1 MGSIPLCRMEKGHLA
16 EMQEIPLDK
25 NATPGTVASA
35 PHVRRLGILIGAI
48 GAAIIL
54 AATLTPQP
62 GETET
67 PILCVVCGSL
77 GGVDA
82 VLNFFLF
89 IPLGVGLGMS
99 GARPRTALGTIFLL
113 SLSIEVT
120 QYFLIAGRDAT
131 IGDVIT
137 NTLGGSFGFTIA
149 SNAQALLFPR
159 RRTAIALAIAWGATW
174 LALQSIVSY
183 ALLPTLPES
192 RYYGQIGRSFSDL
205 SPFLG
210 QVLSAT
216 IGDVTV
222 PDFGYAKTSDFR
234 DRLAHG
240 EFVSS
245 VVIPAGPTRKIAP
258 ILRVADDSQREIALL
273 GQLRRDLAFG
283 VYTGAVALRLRPLRF
298 ALPGVFP
305 ATGNQWVVAAG
316 SPPTSAGD
324 TLSLGG
330 RFGSTGVELRASSS
344 RGIRGSRLS
353 VDPSLG
359 WTLILP
365 RQWYVR
371 GTTGELILSLIW
383 TGLLIF
389 PAGYW
394 LAFANA
400 MSDDRASTRGASV
413 VSAALLAVAGFT
425 IVPRAIGLHAARP
438 ATWLA
443 ALVGLVIGWL
453 VARFAFHVVQ
463 GKHLANARNSH
474 VASPPQ
480 F

>member
-1 MGSIPLCRMEKGHLA
+1 MGSIPLRHMEKGHLA
-16 EMQEIPLDK
+16 EIQEIPLDK

-35 PHVRRLGILIGAI
+35 PHVRRPGILVAAV

-54 AATLTPQP
+54 FATLTPQA
-62 GETET
+62 GQTET
-67 PILCVVCGSL
+67 PVLCLICGSL

-89 IPLGVGLGMS
+89 VPLGIGLAMC
-99 GARPRTALGTIFLL
+99 GARPRVALGTVFLL

-131 IGDVIT
+131 VGDVIT
-137 NTLGGSFGFTIA
+137 NTLGGSVGFAIA
-149 SNAQALLFPR
+149 SNAGALLFPR
-159 RRTAIALAIAWGATW
+159 RRTAITLAIAWGGLW
-174 LALQSIVSY
+174 LVLQGIVSY
-183 ALLPTLPES
+183 ALLPSLPDG

-216 IGDVTV
+216 IGDVAV
-222 PDFGYAKTSDFR
+222 PDFGYAKTIEFR

-240 EFVSS
+240 DFVSS
-245 VVIPAGPTRKIAP
+245 VVIPAGPTRRIAP
-258 ILRVADDSQREIALL
+258 IVRVADDSQREIALL
-273 GQLRRDLAFG
+273 GQLRQDLAFG
-283 VYTGAVALRLRPLRF
+283 VYTGATSLRLRPLRF
-298 ALPGVFP
+298 ALSGVFP

-316 SPPTSAGD
+316 SPPTSGGD
-324 TLSLGG
+324 TLSLAGS
-330 RFGSTGVELRASSS
+330 FGSTGAELRATSS
-344 RGIRGSRLS
+344 RGKRDSRLS

-365 RQWYVR
+365 RQWYVK

-383 TGLLIF
+383 TCLLLF

-394 LAFANA
+394 IAFANA
-400 MSDDRASTRGASV
+400 VSDDRASTRGASV
-413 VSAALLAVAGFT
+413 VSAAVLTVAGFS

-438 ATWLA
+438 ETWLA
-443 ALVGLVIGWL
+443 GLAGLVIGWL
-453 VARFAFHVVQ
+453 VGQFAFHLVR
-463 GKHLANARNSH
+463 GKTLDRRS
-474 VASPPQ
+474 
-480 F
+480 